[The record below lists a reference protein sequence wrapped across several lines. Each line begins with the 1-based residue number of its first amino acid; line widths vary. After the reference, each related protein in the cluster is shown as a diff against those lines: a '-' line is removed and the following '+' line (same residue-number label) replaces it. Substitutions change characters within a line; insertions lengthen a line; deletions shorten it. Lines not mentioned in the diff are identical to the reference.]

1 MAAGV
6 FEAFGDQVRSM
17 IQRFAESV
25 SASIITDILPI
36 VSSAILIFF
45 LVRAWQISSGR
56 VEGSIAGLAESCA
69 KITVVSMFA
78 LNAAMFA
85 EYIIPA
91 VYGVESMLLSA
102 VSRAVD
108 GTASVTSAWGACD
121 VTWHQFMR
129 GSRALFEVW
138 EKTGIGLF
146 GDNLGVCIFIIILMF
161 ILFVVCVYFMIFAVG
176 YLLLY
181 EIFIVMGLAF
191 GPMFIACLMFQS
203 TRSWFDGW
211 LRAMICW
218 VFTLVAIAS
227 TLLLINGIFMD
238 NIQDV
243 INASNAARSGK
254 NFSALSIKLAIFAV
268 VVFSIA
274 TVVKSIPSFAA
285 GITGGVALQA
295 ASMAGMFSGIG
306 HTVAAFMGGGMLG
319 YGAAR
324 GNEEIKER
332 AKNILGGSGLNQTG
346 AFAASS
352 LGYTLGTGM
361 NFFAGKD
368 FTADSGGNTSSG
380 GSMAQSPA
388 EAQTA
393 AQNAMRVG
401 ANYAAGGSGVQ
412 AGSSSASGSSGSAGS
427 YSSGSA
433 APASSNSSTV
443 ATPGPASSAG
453 SAAAGST
460 VHSSQQPQS
469 TSSDFGWDRS
479 QFDSRAGFGSPA
491 DSVNLNHQSSP
502 TAESASASETAAKEE
517 AVAAENQRKADEIL
531 KRNKK

>member
-108 GTASVTSAWGACD
+108 ETTTVSSAWAACD
-121 VTWHQFMR
+121 VTWKSFMD
-129 GSRALFEVW
+129 GFTAIQKVW
-138 EKTGIGLF
+138 EKTGLGMFGENIGIVLF
-146 GDNLGVCIFIIILMF
+146 IMVLML
-161 ILFVVCVYFMIFAVG
+161 IMFVVCVYFMIFAVG

-218 VFTLVAIAS
+218 VFTLVAIAA
-227 TLLLINGIFMD
+227 TLLLINGIFHD
-238 NIQDV
+238 NLLDLT
-243 INASNAARSGK
+243 NAAIKAQAGK
-254 NFSALSIKLAIFAV
+254 NFSALFIKLAIFTV

-285 GITGGVALQA
+285 GLTGGVALQA

-324 GNEEIKER
+324 GNEEIRER

-352 LGYTLGTGM
+352 LGYTLGAGM

-368 FTADSGGNTSSG
+368 AAADSGSHTPSG

-401 ANYAAGGSGVQ
+401 ANYASGSSSISPGYSSSPAASAP
-412 AGSSSASGSSGSAGS
+412 AGSSP
-427 YSSGSA
+427 SGSA
-433 APASSNSSTV
+433 APITSNASTAQSSGTTTFGGQSSASSVQSV
-443 ATPGPASSAG
+443 
-453 SAAAGST
+453 
-460 VHSSQQPQS
+460 SQSQS
-469 TSSDFGWDRS
+469 IPDSEFGWDRS
-479 QFDSRAGFGSPA
+479 QFDSRGVFGGTPG
-491 DSVNLNHQSSP
+491 NINMNQPPSS
-502 TAESASASETAAKEE
+502 TETISAAETAAKEE
-517 AVAAENQRKADEIL
+517 AVAAENQRKAEEIL

>member
-108 GTASVTSAWGACD
+108 ETTTVSSAWAACD
-121 VTWHQFMR
+121 VTWKSFMD
-129 GSRALFEVW
+129 GFTAIQKVW
-138 EKTGIGLF
+138 EKTGLGMFGENIGIVLF
-146 GDNLGVCIFIIILMF
+146 IMVLML
-161 ILFVVCVYFMIFAVG
+161 IMFVVCVYFMIFAVG

-218 VFTLVAIAS
+218 VFTLVAIAA
-227 TLLLINGIFMD
+227 TLLLINGIFHD
-238 NIQDV
+238 NLLDLT
-243 INASNAARSGK
+243 NAAIKAQAGK
-254 NFSALSIKLAIFAV
+254 NFSALFIKLAIFTV

-368 FTADSGGNTSSG
+368 YAADSSSNQATG
-380 GSMAQSPA
+380 GSMAQTPA

-401 ANYAAGGSGVQ
+401 ANYAASGSGVQ
-412 AGSSSASGSSGSAGS
+412 AGSSSASGSSGSASS
-427 YSSGSA
+427 YSSGPA

-443 ATPGPASSAG
+443 AASGPAVSAG
-453 SAAAGST
+453 SAAAGSAS
-460 VHSSQQPQS
+460 HSSQSPQS
-469 TSSDFGWDRS
+469 SSSEFGWDRS

-491 DSVNLNHQSSP
+491 DSVNLNHQSSA
-502 TAESASASETAAKEE
+502 TAGSASAAETSAKEE

>member
-1 MAAGV
+1 MTAGV

-56 VEGSIAGLAESCA
+56 VEGSIPSLVESCV
-69 KITVVSMFA
+69 KITIVSMFA

-108 GTASVTSAWGACD
+108 GTASVTSAWAACD
-121 VTWHQFMR
+121 VTWKSFMD
-129 GSRALFEVW
+129 GFTAIQKVW
-138 EKTGIGLF
+138 EKTGLGMFGENIGIVLF
-146 GDNLGVCIFIIILMF
+146 IMVLML
-161 ILFVVCVYFMIFAVG
+161 IMFVVCVYFMIFAVG

-227 TLLLINGIFMD
+227 TLLLINGIFHD
-238 NIQDV
+238 NLLDLT
-243 INASNAARSGK
+243 NAAIKAQAGK
-254 NFSALSIKLAIFAV
+254 TFSALFIKLAIFTV

-306 HTVAAFMGGGMLG
+306 HTVAAFMGGSMLG

-324 GNEEIKER
+324 GNEEIRER

-352 LGYTLGTGM
+352 LGYTLGAGM

-368 FTADSGGNTSSG
+368 AAADSGNHTPSG

-412 AGSSSASGSSGSAGS
+412 AGSSSASGSSSSASS
-427 YSSGSA
+427 YSSGPA
-433 APASSNSSTV
+433 APASSNSST
-443 ATPGPASSAG
+443 AAAPGAASSAG
-453 SAAAGST
+453 SDAAGSA

-479 QFDSRAGFGSPA
+479 QFDSRGVFGGTPG
-491 DSVNLNHQSSP
+491 NINMNQPPSS
-502 TAESASASETAAKEE
+502 TETASAAETAAKEE

>member
-45 LVRAWQISSGR
+45 IVRAWQISSGR
-56 VEGSIAGLAESCA
+56 VEGSLAGLAESCA

-285 GITGGVALQA
+285 GLTGGVALQA

-324 GNEEIKER
+324 GNEEIRER

-352 LGYTLGTGM
+352 LGYTLGAGM

-368 FTADSGGNTSSG
+368 AAADSGSHTPSG

-401 ANYAAGGSGVQ
+401 ANYASGSSSISPGYSSSPAASAP
-412 AGSSSASGSSGSAGS
+412 AGSSP
-427 YSSGSA
+427 SGSA
-433 APASSNSSTV
+433 APITSNASTAQSSGTTTFGGQSSASSVQSV
-443 ATPGPASSAG
+443 
-453 SAAAGST
+453 
-460 VHSSQQPQS
+460 SQSQS
-469 TSSDFGWDRS
+469 IPDSEFGWDRS
-479 QFDSRAGFGSPA
+479 QFDSRGVFGGTPG
-491 DSVNLNHQSSP
+491 NINMNQPPSS
-502 TAESASASETAAKEE
+502 TETISAAETAAKEE
-517 AVAAENQRKADEIL
+517 AVAAENQRKAEEIL

>member
-1 MAAGV
+1 MANGV
-6 FEAFGDQVRSM
+6 FEAFGQQVRSS
-17 IQRFAESV
+17 IQNFAEAA
-25 SASIITDILPI
+25 SAGIITDILPI

-56 VEGSIAGLAESCA
+56 VEGSIPSLVESCV
-69 KITVVSMFA
+69 KITLVSMFA

-85 EYIIPA
+85 QYVIPA

-102 VSRAVD
+102 VSKAVQPGSSID
-108 GTASVTSAWGACD
+108 SAWAACD
-121 VTWHQFMR
+121 ETWKNFML
-129 GSRALFEVW
+129 GFTAIQGVW
-138 EKTGIGLF
+138 EKTGVGMF
-146 GDNLGVCIFIIILMF
+146 GQNIAIIFFLVALML
-161 ILFVVCVYFMIFAVG
+161 IMFVVCVYFMIFAVG

-191 GPMFIACLMFQS
+191 GPVFIACLMFQS
-203 TRSWFDGW
+203 TRTWFDGW

-218 VFTLVAIAS
+218 TFTLAAIAS
-227 TLLLINGIFMD
+227 TLLLINGIFSDNVMD
-238 NIQDV
+238 LTT
-243 INASNAARSGK
+243 AAAQAQGGK
-254 NFSALSIKLAIFAV
+254 NFSALFIKLAIFTV

-285 GITGGVALQA
+285 GLTGGVALQA

-306 HTVAAFMGGGMLG
+306 HTAAAFVGGSMLG

-324 GNEEIKER
+324 GNEEIRER

-352 LGYTLGTGM
+352 LGYTLGAGM

-368 FTADSGGNTSSG
+368 AAADSGSHTPSG

-401 ANYAAGGSGVQ
+401 ANYASGSSSISPGYSSSPAASAP
-412 AGSSSASGSSGSAGS
+412 AGSSP
-427 YSSGSA
+427 SGSA
-433 APASSNSSTV
+433 APITSNASTAQSSGTTTFGGQSSASSVQSV
-443 ATPGPASSAG
+443 
-453 SAAAGST
+453 
-460 VHSSQQPQS
+460 SQSQS
-469 TSSDFGWDRS
+469 IPDSEFGWDRS

-491 DSVNLNHQSSP
+491 DSVNLNHQSSS
-502 TAESASASETAAKEE
+502 TSESASAAETAAKEE

>member
-1 MAAGV
+1 MTAGV

-108 GTASVTSAWGACD
+108 GTASVTSAWAACD
-121 VTWHQFMR
+121 VTWKSFMD
-129 GSRALFEVW
+129 GFTAIQKVW
-138 EKTGIGLF
+138 EKTGLGMFGENIGIVLF
-146 GDNLGVCIFIIILMF
+146 IMVLML
-161 ILFVVCVYFMIFAVG
+161 IMFVVCVYFMIFAVG

-227 TLLLINGIFMD
+227 TLLLINGIFHD
-238 NIQDV
+238 NLLDLT
-243 INASNAARSGK
+243 NAAIKAQAGK
-254 NFSALSIKLAIFAV
+254 NFSALFIKLAIFTV

-352 LGYTLGTGM
+352 LGYTLGAGM

-368 FTADSGGNTSSG
+368 AAADSGSRTPSG

-412 AGSSSASGSSGSAGS
+412 AGSSSASGSSGSASS
-427 YSSGSA
+427 YSSGPA
-433 APASSNSSTV
+433 APASSNSST
-443 ATPGPASSAG
+443 AAAPGAASSAG
-453 SAAAGST
+453 SDAAGSA

-479 QFDSRAGFGSPA
+479 QFDSRGVFGGTPG
-491 DSVNLNHQSSP
+491 NINMNQPPSS
-502 TAESASASETAAKEE
+502 TEMASAAETAAKEE
-517 AVAAENQRKADEIL
+517 AVAAENQRKAEEIL